1 MPEVSRK
8 VSVLE
13 DVQVARL
20 PPEVLEPT
28 RPVLLR
34 GLVRDWPAV
43 RASRQSAAAAANYL
57 RGFYVDATVNAVRV
71 DPRHHGRVFY
81 NEDLTGFN
89 YETLRVRLDSVLDE
103 LQRLGTDPDPATLY
117 VGSTTVDTCLPGF
130 RAENDIRLGDAS
142 PLVSIWLG
150 NRSRVAAHFD
160 LPDNIACCVAGRR
173 RFTLFPPG
181 EIDNLY
187 PGPIDFT
194 PAGQTISMVDFHAP
208 DLERF
213 PRFAQA
219 LENAQLAELEPG
231 DALVIPSLWWHHVE
245 AADSFNVLI
254 NYWWR
259 RTPLYMDPP
268 ANVLDYALLALRDLP
283 ARQRAAWHD
292 IFRYYVFEFEDDR
305 VAHLPADRRGVLGP
319 LDEGQARRLR
329 AQIRNRLNR

>member
-1 MPEVSRK
+1 VPEASRK

-13 DVQVARL
+13 DVQAASL
-20 PPEVLEPT
+20 PPEALEPT

-43 RASRQSAAAAANYL
+43 RAARESGAAAAAYL
-57 RGFYVDATVNAVRV
+57 RGFYEDATVNAVRV
-71 DPRHHGRVFY
+71 HPRHGGRVFY

-89 YETLRVRLDSVLDE
+89 FEALRLRLDVVLDE
-103 LQRLGTDPDPATLY
+103 LQRLATDPDPATLY
-117 VGSTTVDTCLPGF
+117 VGSTTVDACLPGF

-208 DLERF
+208 DFDRF

-219 LENAQLAELEPG
+219 LDNAQLAELEPG

-245 AADSFNVLI
+245 AADTLNVLV

-259 RTPLYMDPP
+259 RTPAYMDPP
-268 ANVLDYALLALRDLP
+268 ANVLDYAMLALRELP
-283 ARQRAAWHD
+283 AAQRAAWHD
-292 IFRYYVFEFEDDR
+292 IFRYYVFEFGEET
-305 VAHLPADRRGVLGP
+305 VAHLPSDRRGVLGP
-319 LDEGQARRLR
+319 LDETQARRLR